1 MKTFVRVLTLLLVC
15 LMLGATL
22 VACTTEQVLV
32 EGTGIWV
39 NKGGDGSGAVDGY
52 DEKGFELDSLGE
64 DLNYLGADVNML
76 YWSDVENPEFDV
88 ERITGDNVKDAIFD
102 RNGNIERRLN
112 VTLGWD
118 STPGNVNNRARFVQ
132 KVQSVTEA
140 GGGDYDLIA
149 TYSRTAGML
158 AIQGYLVDLNTIANN
173 KLELTKPWWPPQ
185 MIDTVS
191 FGGSLYMLSG
201 DASTNVLHQMHV
213 LYFNKDQFAL
223 KFDAQARAAGFE
235 GNQDVSPACEMVY
248 EYAYQKSEAH
258 PHGGTWTNDKL
269 INFTSNMYDNLNPGA
284 YEGRYDVQDY
294 YGFCTTAYH
303 VDAFYTGANLRLVDQ
318 TAIDDPRVLIISP
331 DYGSAKTVGLV
342 SQLGEWLTTS
352 SCIVQRGDG
361 VDFTKPFELGN
372 ALFITAR
379 AHYAEH
385 ELLNVSFDY
394 GILPSAKYDE
404 EQVNYYTCMGN
415 PFSIYGI
422 YRLFGDKSEW
432 DLDRQ
437 GTLTMLT
444 AVLEC
449 WGSEAYRLTTPEI
462 FYVNMQL
469 KYADTQY
476 ETDMFEY
483 ARSAIVFDLGRI
495 FTNDLSFMSELPS
508 HCACNG
514 ASWSSTYGAYKSA
527 LDAKLVEIVKAFHF
541 T

>member
-1 MKTFVRVLTLLLVC
+1 MKTFVRVLSLLLVC

-22 VACTTEQVLV
+22 VACTTEKVLV
-32 EGTGIWV
+32 EGTGKWV
-39 NKGGDGSGAVDGY
+39 TKTDGAGAVDGY
-52 DEKGFELDSLGE
+52 DERGFELDNLAE
-64 DLNYLGADVNML
+64 KDLNYLGAEVNML

-88 ERITGDNVKDAIFD
+88 ERITGDNVSDAIFD

-112 VTLGWD
+112 VDLKFD

-132 KVQSVTEA
+132 KVQNVTSS

-158 AIQGYLVDLNTIANN
+158 AIQGYLIDLNTIQNN
-173 KLELTKPWWPPQ
+173 HLELEKPWWPPQ

-213 LYFNKDQFAL
+213 LYFNKDQFSL
-223 KFDAQARAAGFE
+223 KYDAQARAAGFE
-235 GNQDVSPACEMVY
+235 GNADVSPACEMIY
-248 EYAYQKSEAH
+248 EYAYHYDQEKH
-258 PHGGTWTNDKL
+258 PYGGQWTNEKL
-269 INFTSNMYDNLNPGA
+269 ISYTSNMYDDLNGA
-284 YEGRYDVQDY
+284 AAADGGRYDQDDY

-318 TAIDDPRVLIISP
+318 VEDKRVLIISP
-331 DYGSAKTVGLV
+331 DYGSAKTVSLIN
-342 SQLGEWLTTS
+342 QLGAWLPTNT
-352 SCIVQRGDG
+352 CIVQRGDS
-361 VDFTKPFELGN
+361 VPFTKPFEKGN

-379 AHYAEH
+379 AHFAEH
-385 ELLNVSFDY
+385 NLLKVAFDY
-394 GILPSAKYDE
+394 GILPSAKYDN

-415 PFSIYGI
+415 PFTLYGI
-422 YRLFGDKSEW
+422 FHGLDDMGDRAE
-432 DLDRQ
+432 
-437 GTLTMLT
+437 TLKEMT

-449 WGSEAYRLTTPEI
+449 WASETYRLVTPEV
-462 FYVNMQL
+462 FEVNMQL

-508 HCACNG
+508 HAACNG
-514 ASWSSTYGAYKSA
+514 ASWSSTYGAYIVS
-527 LDAKLVEIVKAFHF
+527 LETKLEKIVESFHF
-541 T
+541 DNK